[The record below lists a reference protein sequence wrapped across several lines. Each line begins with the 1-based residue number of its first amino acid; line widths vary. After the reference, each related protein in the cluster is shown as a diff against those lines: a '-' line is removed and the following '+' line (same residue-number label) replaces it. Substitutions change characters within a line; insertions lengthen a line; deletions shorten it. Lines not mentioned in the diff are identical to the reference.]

1 MSHMLNHEFLKTL
14 TVLYVEDDVEVRSAL
29 EATLSKVLK
38 ELYVAKDGQE
48 ALELYNAICAEGKAL
63 DAIISDIHMPNLDG
77 IKLLEEIRKNEEEL
91 PFIFTT
97 AYSEIDFLLHA
108 IKLNATDYI
117 LKPIDITVLVE
128 KLNEACY
135 IKYQK
140 NMIFRQKIEL
150 ERYLKAIDKVA
161 IISKTDLKGDI
172 TFVNQIF
179 CDIAQYSKEELMG
192 QPHSIVRHPDM
203 PTEAFKVLWETIQ
216 SGHSWQGKVKNK
228 AKDGS
233 AYYVNATIIPLY
245 DERGKDIVE
254 YMGIRFLT
262 TDDELEKR
270 EFKKRVLQNIQEN
283 KKKRIEDAQ
292 HIKLLE
298 RKLDSYENVELIE
311 SALHKERK
319 KTSQLN
325 FQLKTYEDEIK
336 GIRIKN
342 ESLIGT
348 ANDKVRKAGRIA
360 VELKGLNDKLSTET
374 EELKD
379 ELETKTKVLKALQLR
394 VEDQS
399 KVIKDLREVIEHRED
414 QLESMKH

>member
-1 MSHMLNHEFLKTL
+1 MSFMLNHAFLKKL
-14 TVLYVEDDVEVRSAL
+14 TVLYVEDDVEVRSSL
-29 EATLSKVLK
+29 ERTLSKVLK
-38 ELYVAKDGQE
+38 ELYVTKDGQE
-48 ALELYNAICAEGKAL
+48 ALTLYQKLKAEGRPL

-77 IKLLEEIRKNEEEL
+77 IRFLEEVRQVEEEL

-97 AYSEIDFLLHA
+97 AYSETDYLLHA

-128 KLNEACY
+128 KLCKVCY
-135 IKYQK
+135 VKYQNK
-140 NMIFRQKIEL
+140 TILRQKVEL
-150 ERYLKAIDKVA
+150 ERYLKAIDEVA
-161 IISKTDLKGDI
+161 IISKTDLSGNI

-179 CDIAQYSKEELMG
+179 CDIAQYTKEELLG
-192 QPHSIVRHPDM
+192 KPHNIIRHPDM
-203 PTEAFKVLWETIQ
+203 PSEAFKVLWETIQ
-216 SGHSWQGKVKNK
+216 AGHSWQGKVKNR

-245 DERGKDIVE
+245 DETGETIVE

-283 KKKRIEDAQ
+283 KKRRIEDAH

-298 RKLDSYENVELIE
+298 QKLKGYENVELIE
-311 SALHKERK
+311 DALHKERK

-325 FQLKTYEDEIK
+325 SQLKTYEDEMK
-336 GIRIKN
+336 GIRTKN
-342 ESLIGT
+342 ETLIGT

-360 VELKGLNDKLSTET
+360 IELKGLNDKLSLET
-374 EELKD
+374 EELKG
-379 ELETKTKVLKALQLR
+379 ELQKRTEVLKELQLR
-394 VEDQS
+394 VVDQS

-414 QLESMKH
+414 QLQSMTQ